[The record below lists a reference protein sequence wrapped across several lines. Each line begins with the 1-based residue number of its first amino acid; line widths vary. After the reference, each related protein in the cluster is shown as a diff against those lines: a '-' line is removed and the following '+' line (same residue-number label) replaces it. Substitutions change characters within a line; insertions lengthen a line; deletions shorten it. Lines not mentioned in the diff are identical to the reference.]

1 MRQSSRKELR
11 VSRGIAAAQS
21 TAAPTELAEFE
32 KTLKTAHGLLQSLF
46 VKIDSD
52 QIAVV
57 DTNDLY
63 KISNSLSGLT
73 RALVE
78 IQRWQAE
85 RHGFL
90 DEAAEQIAAQFRSL
104 LAERPELLEEILEL
118 LEESKERAVPQLP
131 DHELT

>member
-11 VSRGIAAAQS
+11 VQRGIAAAPH
-21 TAAPTELAEFE
+21 AAPTELAEFE
-32 KTLKTAHGLLQSLF
+32 KTLKTAQSLLQSLF

-90 DEAAEQIAAQFRSL
+90 EEAAEQIAAQFRSL

>member
-1 MRQSSRKELR
+1 MRQSIRNELR
-11 VSRGIAAAQS
+11 VSRWITAAQS

-32 KTLKTAHGLLQSLF
+32 KTLRTAQSLLQSLF

-63 KISNSLSGLT
+63 KIYNSLSGLT

-118 LEESKERAVPQLP
+118 L
-131 DHELT
+131 